1 MSKSLYTIQNDY
13 NFLMLSIEEME
24 GELTDELN
32 QALTINKTELQ
43 SKSIAYLEKIESIES
58 YNIRVDEEIKR
69 LQAIKKRNSKLVDVL
84 KDNLLNAVKL
94 FGDFNVG
101 FTKFGTRKSEQI
113 IVDDVNELPKEYKT
127 IKVTETA
134 NKAELKRAI
143 KAGESIT
150 GVELVECLNLKI
162 N

>member
-1 MSKSLYTIQNDY
+1 MNKSLYTIQNDY

-43 SKSIAYLEKIESIES
+43 SKSIAYLEKIESVES

-69 LQAIKKRNSKLVDVL
+69 LQAIKKGNGKLVDVL

-94 FGDFNVG
+94 FGGFNVG

-127 IKVTETA
+127 RKVTETA

-150 GVELVECLNLKI
+150 GVELIECLNLKI

>member
-1 MSKSLYTIQNDY
+1 MSNTLYTIQNDY
-13 NFLMLSIEEME
+13 SPLKAQLEDSL
-24 GELTDELN
+24 GELTPELE
-32 QALTINKTELQ
+32 QALIINKTELQ
-43 SKSIAYLEKIESIES
+43 SKSIAYFEIIGGKESLVERAKAERDRCNAI
-58 YNIRVDEEIKR
+58 IKR
-69 LQAIKKRNSKLVDVL
+69 EENIINYLKSRLLDAVNIFGPFECGLV
-84 KDNLLNAVKL
+84 
-94 FGDFNVG
+94 
-101 FTKFGTRKSEQI
+101 KFGSRKSEQI

-150 GVELVECLNLKI
+150 GVELIECLNLKI